1 MCDGSQ
7 GMGARTARRLAPD
20 TTHVC
25 MWRGHLRAVFRAPD
39 QQRPQA
45 GHGEGLGMAYSWQ
58 AHPPAP
64 VSLGVMALHAGPLT
78 GVHWRGMLYTH
89 HP

>member
-1 MCDGSQ
+1 MWDGFQ

-25 MWRGHLRAVFRAPD
+25 TWRSPPRAALWAPD

-45 GHGEGLGMAYSWQ
+45 VHGEGLGMAFSQQ

-64 VSLGVMALHAGPLT
+64 VSLGVVALRAGPLT
-78 GVHWRGMLYTH
+78 GVHRRGMLYTH